1 MYNYNYNGVKAG
13 AKDAL
18 IKGVIIALIIVAVG
32 FLLYSTILQFV
43 FADLKRISDTA
54 NAIDEIISVDS
65 IYY

>member
-1 MYNYNYNGVKAG
+1 MSNYNYNGVKAG

-43 FADLKRISDTA
+43 FADLNRISDTA
-54 NAIDEIISVDS
+54 NAIDEIISVDR